1 MARRKNVKRIDPR
14 YFLNETAD
22 RNDDGSAL
30 EEAEFQD
37 TGFGEEDI
45 EVNRAAASSA
55 ALSGFKEMQAQMQMR
70 NKVIEAAVE
79 AVGDWIEDEDD
90 NDWPEPGV
98 DDRKTFLQKLDQ
110 YSQTYAGV
118 SVADVLGN

>member
-1 MARRKNVKRIDPR
+1 MQ
-14 YFLNETAD
+14 ET
-22 RNDDGSAL
+22 AL

-45 EVNRAAASSA
+45 EVNRAAASS
-55 ALSGFKEMQAQMQMR
+55 GFEEMQAQMQMR

-110 YSQTYAGV
+110 YADTYAGV
-118 SVADVLGN
+118 SVADVLGIKLG

>member
-1 MARRKNVKRIDPR
+1 MVYKKNTKRIDPR
-14 YFLNETAD
+14 YFLHETVN
-22 RNDDGSAL
+22 RNDDGSVL

-45 EVNRAAASSA
+45 EVNRAAASS
-55 ALSGFKEMQAQMQMR
+55 GFEEMQAQMQMR

-98 DDRKTFLQKLDQ
+98 DDRKTFLKKLDQ
-110 YSQTYAGV
+110 YSQTYGNV
-118 SVADVLGN
+118 SVADVLGIKLG